1 MTEKLV
7 SDEEVRA
14 AKVLVDKVA
23 DFAGHKPIPDFIVR
37 FILEEAAMV
46 RTGMKPMPTKTVMVR
61 DKNAAS
67 GFRIS

>member
-37 FILEEAAMV
+37 LTPDEIARWHHTQDARRL
-46 RTGMKPMPTKTVMVR
+46 P
-61 DKNAAS
+61 
-67 GFRIS
+67 

>member
-46 RTGMKPMPTKTVMVR
+46 RMGMKPMPVKREMVR
-61 DKNAAS
+61 DTNSAS
-67 GFRIS
+67 GFRLA

>member
-7 SDEEVRA
+7 SDDEVRA

-23 DFAGHKPIPDFIVR
+23 EFAGHKPIPDFIVR

-46 RTGMKPMPTKTVMVR
+46 RTGMKPMPAR
-61 DKNAAS
+61 S
-67 GFRIS
+67 